1 MRLKI
6 KTKQGI
12 VIASMIIMVVII
24 GVSIFKNDEL
34 FPKSNLWSNKKE
46 TKEGTET
53 KENAEIKAEESLAAA
68 NEFEPDKI
76 FEMGE
81 DVLTVD
87 LTFKVNSVEKTKEK
101 KQFPNPPDCDEFV
114 TDEKGNLINNM
125 SYVIVNVTIKNNR
138 ETERMFPLNS
148 CCLDV
153 IDDKN
158 EIYNYECWMSSKLE
172 DFDKKDYFEYN
183 FQPQEEYTCDLV
195 YIVEDEKLQYNNQIF
210 DINISGVVGYDDDS
224 RYIKIKY

>member
-1 MRLKI
+1 MNR

-24 GVSIFKNDEL
+24 GVSVLKNDNL
-34 FPKSNLWSNKKE
+34 FPKNNLWSSKKE
-46 TKEGTET
+46 TKEGIET
-53 KENAEIKAEESLAAA
+53 KNNDEIKEEENVVSS
-68 NEFEPDKI
+68 NEFEDDKI

-81 DVLTVD
+81 EALTVD

-101 KQFPNPPDCDEFV
+101 KQFPNPPDWEQFV
-114 TDEKGNLINNM
+114 TDENGNLINDM
-125 SYVIVNVTIKNNR
+125 SYIIINVTIKNNK
-138 ETERMFPLNS
+138 EAERMFPLNS
-148 CCLDV
+148 CWLDV
-153 IDDKN
+153 IDNKN
-158 EIYNYECWMSSKLE
+158 VVYNYECIMFSKLE
-172 DFDKKDYFEYN
+172 NFDKKDYFEYN

-195 YIVEDEKLQYNNQIF
+195 YVVEDEKLQYNNQIF